1 MRAVI
6 QRVRRARVVVGD
18 ETVGEIGL
26 GLVAFVG
33 VADDDA
39 LGDARYIAEK
49 IGGLRVFEDS
59 EDKMNL
65 SVKDVGGGVLA
76 VSQFTLLGD
85 VRKGRR
91 PSFTAAAAPERAEAL
106 YLQVAELLEEQGIP
120 VALGR
125 FRAHMHV
132 DLLNDG
138 PVTVLLDSRR
148 LF

>member
-1 MRAVI
+1 MRAVV
-6 QRVRRARVVVGD
+6 QRVSRGRVAVAG
-18 ETVGEIGL
+18 ETVGEIGH

-49 IGGLRVFEDS
+49 IAGLRVFEDG
-59 EDKMNL
+59 EGKMNL

-91 PSFTAAAAPERAEAL
+91 PSFAAAAAPERAEAL
-106 YLQVAELLEEQGIP
+106 YLQVAELLEEQGIT

-125 FRAHMHV
+125 FRARMHV

-138 PVTVLLDSRR
+138 PVTILLDSGR